1 MPTEL
6 LLPVPGLNAILRYM
20 EAGMNEKN
28 GKLYKAADKVQ
39 LIAPLLDE
47 TLSTADRVTLQ
58 KKIAAESGLSYRTI
72 GRYVERFKK
81 DKLPGLVAVSRNRDD
96 LKTISDEIIEQ
107 AIILRRELPSRSIED
122 IIFILTS
129 EGFAVR
135 GEIKRST
142 LQRRLQQAGYS
153 RRQMM
158 QYVKTPGLVSTR
170 RYQKEHRMMLL
181 QGDIKYGPYLP
192 IGPNGSPK
200 QVYWIGWI
208 DDATRYIVFGRFY
221 SEMTAA
227 TVKDSF
233 KMALLKCGKPDC
245 LLVDNGKQYTAYDF
259 KMCAS
264 SLGIKLRFCRP
275 YTPQTKGKIE
285 AFNLLLD
292 KYISETSL
300 KMFNTLERLNASY
313 LAWQEEY
320 YHKHP
325 HAGLKLKTPHETFIN
340 DTRHLKMIP
349 QEDLEYA
356 FLERKKRKVSS
367 GGTVSFEGSLYEV
380 PNPNLNGRNV
390 SIVVDSND
398 LTKLK
403 IECPGFDICTAGI
416 QHIGEDIDYQ
426 SRVKADHKAILTP
439 DTSRYIDSI
448 EREYLKNHPDSQIPF
463 DILPQ
468 PRADD
473 KTPVQVSIYSRLKKV
488 KEGAK

>member
-1 MPTEL
+1 M
-6 LLPVPGLNAILRYM
+6 IQK
-20 EAGMNEKN
+20 NEK
-28 GKLYKAADKVQ
+28 LDKAADKVQ
-39 LIAPLLDE
+39 LIAPLLSE
-47 TLSTADRVTLQ
+47 TLSTADRVDLQ
-58 KKIAAESGLSYRTI
+58 KKIATESGLSYRTI
-72 GRYVERFKK
+72 GRYVQRFKK
-81 DKLPGLVAVSRNRDD
+81 EKLLGLVASTKTRDD
-96 LKTISDEIIEQ
+96 LKTISDDVIAQ

-129 EGFAVR
+129 EGFVTR

-153 RRQMM
+153 KRQMM
-158 QYVKTPGLVSTR
+158 QYMKTPSLVSTR

-200 QVYWIGWI
+200 QVFWIGWI
-208 DDATRYIVFGRFY
+208 DDATRYIVYGRFY
-221 SEMTAA
+221 SDMTAA
-227 TVKDSF
+227 SVKDSF
-233 KMALLKCGKPDC
+233 KMALLMCGKPDG
-245 LLVDNGKQYTAYDF
+245 LLIDNGKQYTAYDF

-264 SLGIKLRFCRP
+264 SLGIKVRYCRP

-285 AFNLLLD
+285 AFNLLLG
-292 KYISETSL
+292 KYINEISL

-340 DTRHLKMIP
+340 DTRNLKMVP

-367 GGTVSFEGSLYEV
+367 DATVSFEGRLYELS
-380 PNPNLNGRNV
+380 NPNLRGHNV
-390 SIVVDSND
+390 SIVIDRND

-403 IECPGFDICTAGI
+403 IECPGFDICTASL
-416 QHIGEDIDYQ
+416 QQIGKDIDYQ
-426 SRVKADHKAILTP
+426 GRVKADYKAVIST

-448 EREYLKNHPDSQIPF
+448 EREYLKSHPDAQIPF

-468 PRADD
+468 PQADD
-473 KTPVQVSIYSRLKKV
+473 KTPVQMSIYSRLKQV
-488 KEGAK
+488 KEEAK

>member
-1 MPTEL
+1 M
-6 LLPVPGLNAILRYM
+6 IQK
-20 EAGMNEKN
+20 NEK
-28 GKLYKAADKVQ
+28 LDKAADKVQ
-39 LIAPLLDE
+39 LIAPLLSE
-47 TLSTADRVTLQ
+47 TLSTADRVDLQ
-58 KKIAAESGLSYRTI
+58 KKIATESGLSYRTI
-72 GRYVERFKK
+72 GRYVQRFKK
-81 DKLPGLVAVSRNRDD
+81 EKLLGLVASTKTRDD
-96 LKTISDEIIEQ
+96 LKTISDDVIAQ

-129 EGFAVR
+129 EGFVTR

-153 RRQMM
+153 KRQMM
-158 QYVKTPGLVSTR
+158 QYMKTPSLVSTR

-200 QVYWIGWI
+200 QVFWIGWI
-208 DDATRYIVFGRFY
+208 DDATRYIVYGRFY
-221 SEMTAA
+221 SDMTAA
-227 TVKDSF
+227 SVKDSF
-233 KMALLKCGKPDC
+233 KMALLMCGKPDG
-245 LLVDNGKQYTAYDF
+245 LLIDNGKQYTAYDF

-264 SLGIKLRFCRP
+264 SLGIKVRYCRP

-285 AFNLLLD
+285 AFNLLLG
-292 KYISETSL
+292 KYINEISL

-340 DTRHLKMIP
+340 DTRNLKMVP

-367 GGTVSFEGSLYEV
+367 DATVSFEGRLYELS
-380 PNPNLNGRNV
+380 NPNLRGHNV
-390 SIVVDSND
+390 SIVIDRND

-403 IECPGFDICTAGI
+403 IECPGFDICTASL
-416 QHIGEDIDYQ
+416 QQIGEDIDYQ
-426 SRVKADHKAILTP
+426 GRVKADYKAVIST

-448 EREYLKNHPDSQIPF
+448 EREYLKSHPDAQIPF

-468 PRADD
+468 PQADD
-473 KTPVQVSIYSRLKKV
+473 KTPVQMSIYSRLKQV
-488 KEGAK
+488 KEEAK

>member
-1 MPTEL
+1 M
-6 LLPVPGLNAILRYM
+6 IQK
-20 EAGMNEKN
+20 NEK
-28 GKLYKAADKVQ
+28 LDKAADKVQ
-39 LIAPLLDE
+39 LIAPLLSE
-47 TLSTADRVTLQ
+47 TLSTADRVDLQ
-58 KKIAAESGLSYRTI
+58 KKIATESGLSYRTI
-72 GRYVERFKK
+72 GRYVQRFKK
-81 DKLPGLVAVSRNRDD
+81 EKLLGLVASTKTRDD
-96 LKTISDEIIEQ
+96 LKTISDDVIAQ

-129 EGFAVR
+129 EGFVTR

-153 RRQMM
+153 KRQMM
-158 QYVKTPGLVSTR
+158 QYMKTPSLVSTR

-200 QVYWIGWI
+200 QVFWIGWI
-208 DDATRYIVFGRFY
+208 DDATRYIVYGRFY
-221 SEMTAA
+221 SDMTAA
-227 TVKDSF
+227 SVKDSF
-233 KMALLKCGKPDC
+233 KMALLMCGKPDG
-245 LLVDNGKQYTAYDF
+245 LLIDNGKQYTAYDF

-264 SLGIKLRFCRP
+264 SLGIKVRYCRP

-292 KYISETSL
+292 KYINEISL

-340 DTRHLKMIP
+340 DTRNLKMVP

-367 GGTVSFEGSLYEV
+367 DATVSFEGRLYELS
-380 PNPNLNGRNV
+380 NPNLRGHNV
-390 SIVVDSND
+390 SIVIDRND

-403 IECPGFDICTAGI
+403 IECPGFDICTASL
-416 QHIGEDIDYQ
+416 QQIGKDIDYQ
-426 SRVKADHKAILTP
+426 GRVKADYKAVIST

-448 EREYLKNHPDSQIPF
+448 EREYLKSHPDARIPF

-468 PRADD
+468 PQADD
-473 KTPVQVSIYSRLKKV
+473 KTPVQMSIYSRLKQV
-488 KEGAK
+488 KEEAK

>member
-1 MPTEL
+1 M
-6 LLPVPGLNAILRYM
+6 IQI
-20 EAGMNEKN
+20 N
-28 GKLYKAADKVQ
+28 GKLDKAADKVQ
-39 LIAPLLDE
+39 LIAPLLSE
-47 TLSTADRVTLQ
+47 TLSTADRVDLQ
-58 KKIAAESGLSYRTI
+58 KRIATESGLSYRTI
-72 GRYVERFKK
+72 GRYVEGFKK
-81 DKLPGLVAVSRNRDD
+81 EKLLGLVASTKTRDD
-96 LKTISDEIIEQ
+96 LKTISDDVIAQ

-129 EGFAVR
+129 EGFVAR
-135 GEIKRST
+135 DEIKRST

-153 RRQMM
+153 KRQMM
-158 QYVKTPGLVSTR
+158 QYMKTPSLVSTR

-200 QVYWIGWI
+200 QVFWIGWI
-208 DDATRYIVFGRFY
+208 DDATRYIVYGRFY
-221 SEMTAA
+221 SDMTAA
-227 TVKDSF
+227 SVKDSF
-233 KMALLKCGKPDC
+233 KMALLMCGKPDG
-245 LLVDNGKQYTAYDF
+245 LLIDNGKQYTAYDF

-264 SLGIKLRFCRP
+264 SLGIKVRYCRP

-292 KYISETSL
+292 KYINEISL

-340 DTRHLKMIP
+340 DTRNLKMVP
-349 QEDLEYA
+349 QEELEYA
-356 FLERKKRKVSS
+356 FLERMRRKVSS
-367 GGTVSFEGSLYEV
+367 DATVSFEGRLYELS
-380 PNPNLNGRNV
+380 NPNLRGHNV
-390 SIVVDSND
+390 SIVVDRND

-403 IECPGFDICTAGI
+403 IECPGFDICTASL
-416 QHIGEDIDYQ
+416 QQIGEDIDYQ
-426 SRVKADHKAILTP
+426 GRVKADYKAVIST

-448 EREYLKNHPDSQIPF
+448 EREYLKSHPDAQIPF

-468 PRADD
+468 PQADD
-473 KTPVQVSIYSRLKKV
+473 KTPVQMSIYSRLKQV
-488 KEGAK
+488 KEEAQ

>member
-1 MPTEL
+1 M
-6 LLPVPGLNAILRYM
+6 IQK
-20 EAGMNEKN
+20 NEK
-28 GKLYKAADKVQ
+28 LDKAADKVQ
-39 LIAPLLDE
+39 LIAPLLSE
-47 TLSTADRVTLQ
+47 TLSTADRVDLQ
-58 KKIAAESGLSYRTI
+58 KKIATESGLSYRTI
-72 GRYVERFKK
+72 GRYVQRFKK
-81 DKLPGLVAVSRNRDD
+81 EKLLGLVASTKTRDD
-96 LKTISDEIIEQ
+96 LKTISDDVIAQ

-129 EGFAVR
+129 EGFVTR

-153 RRQMM
+153 KRQMM
-158 QYVKTPGLVSTR
+158 QYMKTPSLVSTR

-200 QVYWIGWI
+200 QVFWIGWI
-208 DDATRYIVFGRFY
+208 DDATRYIVYGRFY
-221 SEMTAA
+221 SDMTAA
-227 TVKDSF
+227 SVKDSF
-233 KMALLKCGKPDC
+233 KMALLMCGKPDG
-245 LLVDNGKQYTAYDF
+245 LLIDNGKQYTAYDF

-264 SLGIKLRFCRP
+264 SLGIKVRYCRP

-285 AFNLLLD
+285 AFNLLLG
-292 KYISETSL
+292 KYINEISL

-340 DTRHLKMIP
+340 DTRNLKMVP

-367 GGTVSFEGSLYEV
+367 DATVSFEGRLYELS
-380 PNPNLNGRNV
+380 NPNLRGHNV
-390 SIVVDSND
+390 SIVIDRND

-403 IECPGFDICTAGI
+403 IECPGFDICTASL
-416 QHIGEDIDYQ
+416 QQIGKDIYYQ
-426 SRVKADHKAILTP
+426 GRVKADYKAVIST

-448 EREYLKNHPDSQIPF
+448 EREYLKSHPDAQIPF

-468 PRADD
+468 PQADD
-473 KTPVQVSIYSRLKKV
+473 KTPVQMSIYSRLKQV
-488 KEGAK
+488 KEEAK